1 MKRISIVIIAIILL
15 SFHNASSQEANDIV
29 DKCVATAGSDV
40 TYLTDFKISLPA
52 ATDKSHPPVLKKSV
66 ILRKNTTYR
75 FTICNN
81 ENSEDEGVLKLFDI
95 DKIII
100 SSHNPKTGKTYQSVN
115 FQCSKTGPYTIF
127 FYFKEGKSGDAIGIL
142 SYVGKK

>member
-1 MKRISIVIIAIILL
+1 MKRISIILIAIILL
-15 SFHNASSQEANDIV
+15 NFHYASSQGGDDII
-29 DKCVATAGSDV
+29 DQCVATAGSDV

-52 ATDKSHPPVLKKSV
+52 ASDKKHPPVLKKSV

-75 FTICNN
+75 FTVCNS
-81 ENSEDEGVLKLFDI
+81 EKSEDEAVLKLFDT
-95 DKIII
+95 DKVII

-127 FYFKEGKSGDAIGIL
+127 FYFKDGKSGDAIGIL